1 MDALGGSRATS
12 GKNNRQLNNG
22 TASFME
28 TTPEID
34 RPRLPTEMGNAP
46 PSAPPPS
53 DGKGFV
59 YWARF
64 TPPLQ
69 TRAYPHL
76 GDHVLAG
83 WLLLTE
89 WPLPPMATFNV
100 RRREADLHA
109 HHSVDILPWS
119 SDGSGAHTFDSAH
132 WAVAQRFHDTLF
144 GWVKKPPRPGFTA
157 PAEAL
162 LARCGVRFLPALA
175 PMADASATVGWL
187 SPPPELT
194 PDRSSPVAWKCDRAR
209 AGEVLLDEADGL
221 LVPLA
226 LRIRQR
232 RLAAKVV
239 RVTQARG

>member
-1 MDALGGSRATS
+1 MQMPRFKMDALGGSRATS

-28 TTPEID
+28 TVPEMD
-34 RPRLPTEMGNAP
+34 RPRLESETANAP

-89 WPLPPMATFNV
+89 WPLPPMATFFLSKRWSRQMYVHVQPSQPSAALFLFFSNCT
-100 RRREADLHA
+100 HA
-109 HHSVDILPWS
+109 AT
-119 SDGSGAHTFDSAH
+119 AHT
-132 WAVAQRFHDTLF
+132 TLS
-144 GWVKKPPRPGFTA
+144 VRTCSQI
-157 PAEAL
+157 PA
-162 LARCGVRFLPALA
+162 R
-175 PMADASATVGWL
+175 
-187 SPPPELT
+187 
-194 PDRSSPVAWKCDRAR
+194 
-209 AGEVLLDEADGL
+209 
-221 LVPLA
+221 
-226 LRIRQR
+226 
-232 RLAAKVV
+232 
-239 RVTQARG
+239 